1 MKSGS
6 VKSFFAAAFA
16 SLCVCA
22 ASAAATVTL
31 GTVQSHDPWD
41 GQFDV
46 SYTLSGV
53 DAGTDYKVAFD
64 VTAGGKTAGVT
75 NAVAR
80 LADGNF
86 RQTLDTLGLFG
97 AVTTDAKA
105 KVRVSLIA
113 VKSGTYVDDATGEAV
128 GALGDVMVIDVS
140 GGSAATGY
148 PVSYISDV
156 DIGSLN
162 CDVYKT
168 TKIALLKVAA
178 GTAYPVDPTNGT
190 ATAVNTI
197 TPAKDYY
204 IGMFPVTEA
213 QYAQV
218 MGGDAT
224 STAPKTAVAWSTL
237 RGGVATATAITSTSA
252 EGFFQKLCAKCRD
265 ARGAI
270 GGFDLPTEV
279 QWEIA
284 ARAGSAA
291 PFGSY
296 LKDGET
302 VVGSAETSDEFAVLG
317 ETSAQGVGSKL
328 PNAWGLFDTA
338 GNVWE
343 WCRDDYT
350 VAGAWT
356 SAETPKVND
365 DGLGK
370 VIRGGCYDSAAEAAR
385 LTNRN
390 NHSPSAFNS
399 DSKTGFRLSMTCN

>member
-16 SLCVCA
+16 SLSVCA

-64 VTAGGKTAGVT
+64 VTAAGRTAGVT
-75 NAVAR
+75 NAAAR

-128 GALGDVMVIDVS
+128 GALGDVMIIDVS

-156 DIGSLN
+156 DLGSLN

-204 IGMFPVTEA
+204 IGVFPVTEA

-218 MGGDAT
+218 MGGDAA

-237 RGGVATATAITSTSA
+237 RGGVATSYAITSTSP
-252 EGFFQKLCAKCRD
+252 EGFFQTLCAKCRD

-284 ARAGSAA
+284 ARGGSAA

-296 LKDGET
+296 MKDGGT
-302 VVGSAETSDEFAVLG
+302 VAGSAETAEEFAVFG
-317 ETSAQGVGSKL
+317 VTEAQRVGSKL
-328 PNAWGLFDTA
+328 PNARGLFDTA

-350 VAGAWT
+350 AAGAWT

-370 VIRGGCYDSAAEAAR
+370 VIRGGCYDSAAADAR

>member
-1 MKSGS
+1 MKSCS

-64 VTAGGKTAGVT
+64 VTAAGRTAGVT
-75 NAVAR
+75 NAAAR

-113 VKSGTYVDDATGEAV
+113 VKSGTYVADATGEAV
-128 GALGDVMVIDVS
+128 GALGDVMIIDVS
-140 GGSAATGY
+140 GGSAAEGY

-156 DIGSLN
+156 DLGTLN

-178 GTAYPVDPTNGT
+178 GTAYPVDPTNAT

-197 TPAKDYY
+197 TPVKDYF
-204 IGMFPVTEA
+204 IGIFPVTEA

-218 MGGDAT
+218 MGGDAA

-237 RGGVATATAITSTSA
+237 RGGVATSTAITSTSD
-252 EGFFQKLCAKCRD
+252 EGFFQKMCAKCRD
-265 ARGAI
+265 SRGAI

-302 VVGSAETSDEFAVLG
+302 VVGSAETVEEFAVYG
-317 ETSAQGVGSKL
+317 ETEAQGVGSKL

-350 VAGAWT
+350 AAGTWT
-356 SAETPKVND
+356 VAETPKVND
-365 DGLGK
+365 GGQGK

>member
-6 VKSFFAAAFA
+6 CKSFFAAAFA

-53 DAGTDYKVAFD
+53 DAGTDYKIAFD
-64 VTAGGKTAGVT
+64 VTAAGRTAGVT
-75 NAVAR
+75 NAAAR

-113 VKSGTYVDDATGEAV
+113 VKSGTYVADATGEAV
-128 GALGDVMVIDVS
+128 GALGDVMIIDVS

-156 DIGSLN
+156 DLGSLN

-168 TKIALLKVAA
+168 TKIALLKIAA

-197 TPAKDYY
+197 TPTKDYY
-204 IGMFPVTEA
+204 IGVFPVTEA
-213 QYAQV
+213 QFAQV
-218 MGGDAT
+218 MGGESV

-237 RGGVATATAITSTSA
+237 RGGVATSTAITSTSP
-252 EGFFQKLCAKCRD
+252 ECFFQTLCAKCRD

-284 ARAGSAA
+284 ARAESTA

-296 LKDGET
+296 LKNGET
-302 VVGSAETSDEFAVLG
+302 VGGSAETADEFAVFG
-317 ETSAQGVGSKL
+317 VAEAQGVGTKL

-350 VAGAWT
+350 AAGAWT
-356 SAETPKVND
+356 SAETPKVNT
-365 DGLGK
+365 DGIK
-370 VIRGGCYDSAAEAAR
+370 VIRGGCYSDGAADVR

-390 NHSPSAFNS
+390 NKLPSSFNS